1 MSLALSPT
9 IVTNVNEPYCRLLTE
24 RTIMRRSLDD
34 KRSSLSVL
42 NVKAGDFVIAL
53 TPGRVGP
60 TEPG

>member
-9 IVTNVNEPYCRLLTE
+9 NVTNVSEPYCSVLTE
-24 RTIMRRSLDD
+24 HTKMRLCLDD

-42 NVKAGDFVIAL
+42 NVKDGDFVIAL

-60 TEPG
+60 AEPG